1 MVTCLSFGPMRGPDS
16 MENFIQRLPPF
27 DFVYDK
33 IQGAITGNVEIQS
46 SKLLKIMNYSYFSAE
61 MYED

>member
-16 MENFIQRLPPF
+16 MENFIERLPPF

-33 IQGAITGNVEIQS
+33 IQGATTGNTVFKTS
-46 SKLLKIMNYSYFSAE
+46 
-61 MYED
+61 EDNELFILFCRNV